1 MAGATATTTA
11 SHHHLL
17 FSSSQPI
24 SRSSPFQTLSCSNG
38 AVSRKRHLSVTA
50 GRGGVRCMA
59 VAEGTETRKKSG
71 YEIQTLT
78 NWLLRQEQA
87 GVIDAELTIVLSSI
101 SMACKQIASLVQRAS
116 ISNLT
121 GVQGA
126 VNVQGEDQKKLDVV
140 SNEVFSNCLRSSGR
154 TGIIAS
160 EEEDVPVAVEES
172 YSGNYIVV
180 FDPLDGSSNIDAA
193 VSTGSIFGIYS
204 PNDECHVE
212 EDATLDTVVQ
222 KCVVNV
228 CQPGDNLLAA
238 GYCMYSS
245 SIIFVITLGKG
256 VFAFTLDPMFGEFVL
271 TQEHVQIPKSG
282 KIYSFN
288 EGNYQLWDDKL
299 KKYIDDLK
307 DPGPTGKPYSA
318 RYIGSLVGD
327 FHRTLLYGGIYG
339 YPRDKKS
346 KNGKLRLLYECAPM
360 SFIVE
365 QAGGKGSD
373 GHHRVLDIQ
382 PTEIHQRV
390 PLYIGS
396 VDEHVRYV
404 PDLCHNL
411 ISCAALEDGGLESG
425 IQRYR
430 TVPYT
435 SQQNGVAE
443 RMNCTLLKQLDLDQA
458 REKCIISVCQ
468 PGSNLLAAGYCLYS
482 SSVVFTISIGRGV
495 YAFTL
500 DPTYGEFVLTHE
512 NIKIPDSGRIY
523 SFNEGNYDL
532 FDEKAAEPGSN
543 LLAAGYCLYS
553 SSVVFTIS
561 IGRGVYAFTLD
572 PTYGEFVLTHENIK
586 IPDSGRIYSFNEG
599 NYDLFDEKAAEVE
612 KALLIRGINPEN
624 GPCGQASV
632 DISRAVDRVEYDNRK
647 LDQAREKCI
656 ISVCQPGSNLLAAGY
671 CLYSSSVV
679 FTISIGRGVYAF
691 TLDPTYG
698 EFVLTHENIK
708 IPDSGR
714 IYSFNEGNYDLF
726 DEKLQK
732 YLDDL
737 RKPGPN
743 GKPYSGRYIG
753 CLVGEIHRMLLVGGI
768 YGNPDN
774 KNSKN
779 GNLRLLYECAPMS
792 YLIEQAGG
800 KAIDGQQRILDIM
813 PTEIHQRT
821 PIFVGSPDEVD
832 KLVKYLSNE

>member
-1 MAGATATTTA
+1 MVGAGATTAA
-11 SHHHLL
+11 SHHLH
-17 FSSSQPI
+17 FSSSQLPI
-24 SRSSPFQTLSCSNG
+24 SRFSPFQTLTCSNG
-38 AVSRKRHLSVTA
+38 VVSSSARKRHLPATTL
-50 GRGGVRCMA
+50 RGGVRCMA
-59 VAEGTETRKKSG
+59 VAEGTGTKKKSG

-126 VNVQGEDQKKLDVV
+126 VNIQGEDQKKLDVV

-204 PNDECHVE
+204 PNDECHIE
-212 EDATLDTVVQ
+212 EDATLDAVVQ
-222 KCVVNV
+222 NCVVNV

-307 DPGPTGKPYSA
+307 DPGPTGKPYSS

-373 GHHRVLDIQ
+373 GHNRVLDIQ

-396 VDEHVRYV
+396 VDE
-404 PDLCHNL
+404 
-411 ISCAALEDGGLESG
+411 
-425 IQRYR
+425 
-430 TVPYT
+430 
-435 SQQNGVAE
+435 
-443 RMNCTLLKQLDLDQA
+443 
-458 REKCIISVCQ
+458 
-468 PGSNLLAAGYCLYS
+468 
-482 SSVVFTISIGRGV
+482 
-495 YAFTL
+495 
-500 DPTYGEFVLTHE
+500 
-512 NIKIPDSGRIY
+512 
-523 SFNEGNYDL
+523 
-532 FDEKAAEPGSN
+532 
-543 LLAAGYCLYS
+543 
-553 SSVVFTIS
+553 
-561 IGRGVYAFTLD
+561 
-572 PTYGEFVLTHENIK
+572 
-586 IPDSGRIYSFNEG
+586 
-599 NYDLFDEKAAEVE
+599 VE
-612 KALLIRGINPEN
+612 KLE
-624 GPCGQASV
+624 
-632 DISRAVDRVEYDNRK
+632 
-647 LDQAREKCI
+647 
-656 ISVCQPGSNLLAAGY
+656 
-671 CLYSSSVV
+671 
-679 FTISIGRGVYAF
+679 
-691 TLDPTYG
+691 
-698 EFVLTHENIK
+698 
-708 IPDSGR
+708 
-714 IYSFNEGNYDLF
+714 
-726 DEKLQK
+726 K
-732 YLDDL
+732 YL
-737 RKPGPN
+737 
-743 GKPYSGRYIG
+743 
-753 CLVGEIHRMLLVGGI
+753 
-768 YGNPDN
+768 
-774 KNSKN
+774 
-779 GNLRLLYECAPMS
+779 A
-792 YLIEQAGG
+792 
-800 KAIDGQQRILDIM
+800 
-813 PTEIHQRT
+813 
-821 PIFVGSPDEVD
+821 
-832 KLVKYLSNE
+832 